1 MSNVIQFLESMGGN
15 AVMARMTAAD
25 YEATVAMLDVEAASR
40 EALRFRDYKKL
51 NGLLKGRPIMMCN
64 VASPDEKQPDQEEV
78 PSESE
83 GEEKSGQVA

>member
-25 YEATVAMLDVEAASR
+25 YEAAIAMLDTDDESR
-40 EALRFRDYKKL
+40 EALNLRDHSKL
-51 NGLLKGRPIMMCN
+51 NHLLNGRPIMLCF
-64 VASPDEKQPDQEEV
+64 VAAPEEKPVEEEG

-83 GEEKSGQVA
+83 GDDEKKQAE